1 MCLLRRPGVE
11 VRRSI
16 HRHSH
21 IHRFSQDSRFKIK
34 TAQRGDTP
42 RTRNPGYTTTDP
54 FVIVRT
60 CPNLKPRGSPLPP
73 PARAQAP
80 NPRTRLQHVWGR
92 RLATP
97 LMRGNATAQPG
108 GRAPPHHTRMPL
120 AKRARR
126 SRQAPSHT
134 RSAARDRAANL
145 RYSHPSASH
154 TCPRAP
160 QQILHQGLP
169 NMPAR
174 LH

>member
-1 MCLLRRPGVE
+1 MRTGAFHPRNP
-11 VRRSI
+11 
-16 HRHSH
+16 
-21 IHRFSQDSRFKIK
+21 QDSRFKIK

-120 AKRARR
+120 TKRARR
-126 SRQAPSHT
+126 SRQAPSAHPFSGT
-134 RSAARDRAANL
+134 RQSREPQVFPPQRKP
-145 RYSHPSASH
+145 HMP
-154 TCPRAP
+154 PRASADT
-160 QQILHQGLP
+160 ILGHANHAGCI
-169 NMPAR
+169 
-174 LH
+174 H